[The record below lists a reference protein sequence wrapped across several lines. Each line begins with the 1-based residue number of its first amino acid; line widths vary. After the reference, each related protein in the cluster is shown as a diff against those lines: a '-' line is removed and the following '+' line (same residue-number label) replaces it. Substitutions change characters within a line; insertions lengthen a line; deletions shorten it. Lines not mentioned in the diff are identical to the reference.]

1 MAMIGN
7 PKIVTS
13 YCWLT
18 TCYTLLKATFL
29 PQAENNC
36 DHHSLEKGNHSH
48 ICLQIA
54 SFFSGELAYLAYVI
68 VSIVLLS
75 NDALSNTTYLSKFL
89 THRPKQLCDLP
100 YARSNQFDVHD

>member
-1 MAMIGN
+1 MIGYQLIGN

-29 PQAENNC
+29 SQAENNY
-36 DHHSLEKGNHSH
+36 DHHSLEKGNHSY

-54 SFFSGELAYLAYVI
+54 SFFSEELAYLAYVI

-89 THRPKQLCDLP
+89 THRPKQLYDLP
-100 YARSNQFDVHD
+100 YARSN